1 MSNQDF
7 QKFIKKHKGFEGTAT
22 DSLNASGGI
31 GTMWNKRKW
40 DLTSQKSNYWWVKT
54 DFKNKITNEEF
65 TVLNIYAPNHY

>member
-40 DLTSQKSNYWWVKT
+40 DLINQKSNHWWVRT
-54 DFKNKITNEEF
+54 DLKNKITNEEF